1 MLIKEN
7 ESFVLLHLSWGSAA
21 LVGDLLGEEMM
32 RESTEPEPEE
42 SKWGGSTCT
51 VLISVITIV
60 WLSAQVW
67 SGSVGSN
74 FSRYLPSVV
83 LSI

>member
-32 RESTEPEPEE
+32 RESTELEPEE